1 MISTQPAHCV
11 LSVPLHNLPALWAS
25 IPAEQASDIRPP
37 PVQRAFTG
45 WCAGTHLESIIF
57 LAASAYLNR
66 SLRASSLYLI
76 RDNLKHTH
84 QYINN
89 VPDLTEQLKLTQ
101 LAFYTH
107 SDCHTQQLQ
116 THKHLHEV
124 RLSYLMGMSF
134 MTSLNMDGEMTGSQS
149 LGSSGS

>member
-1 MISTQPAHCV
+1 MSSAFHFTTFL
-11 LSVPLHNLPALWAS
+11 LSGLAFLQSRP
-25 IPAEQASDIRPP
+25 QTSDPP